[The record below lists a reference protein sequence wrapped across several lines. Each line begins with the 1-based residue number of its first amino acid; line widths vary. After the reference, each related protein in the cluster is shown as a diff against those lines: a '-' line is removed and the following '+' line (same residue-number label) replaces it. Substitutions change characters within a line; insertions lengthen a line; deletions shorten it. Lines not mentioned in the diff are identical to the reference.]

1 MKFWSFKHNIV
12 YVVLSLE
19 FEDVFFYP
27 IVIIIQLKLK
37 LFLIIFKCD
46 GSTCFMLSFS
56 KIRVQQNDQR
66 YNNDPV
72 SLS

>member
-19 FEDVFFYP
+19 FDVFFYP

-56 KIRVQQNDQR
+56 KIRVQQN
-66 YNNDPV
+66 N
-72 SLS
+72 

>member
-37 LFLIIFKCD
+37 LFLIILNV
-46 GSTCFMLSFS
+46 M
-56 KIRVQQNDQR
+56 DQHVLLC
-66 YNNDPV
+66 YLFLKSVFNKMIKGTIMT
-72 SLS
+72 